1 MFDTFKNI
9 KKESSDV
16 YKSRA
21 LDILSD
27 IGEVV
32 LMIIVCPLALV
43 LYCVA
48 FVLCTMVG
56 LPIFAVLS
64 LLEWIFIPI
73 PYYIL
78 TGYRYYNVNESLIT
92 KYFEIIEKFGL

>member
-1 MFDTFKNI
+1 MFDAFKNI

-27 IGEVV
+27 IGEVA
-32 LMIIVCPLALV
+32 LMIIGGPLVFV
-43 LYCVA
+43 LYFIA
-48 FVLCTMVG
+48 FILCTMVG

-64 LLEWIFIPI
+64 LLEWVFIPI

-78 TGYRYYNVNESLIT
+78 TGYKYYNVNEALIT
-92 KYFEIIEKFGL
+92 KYVEFIEKFGF

>member
-1 MFDTFKNI
+1 MFDAFKNI

-27 IGEVV
+27 IGEVA
-32 LMIIVCPLALV
+32 LLIVGGPVALV
-43 LYCVA
+43 VFCVV
-48 FVLCTMVG
+48 FILGTMVG

-78 TGYRYYNVNESLIT
+78 TGYRYYNVNESLIK
-92 KYFEIIEKFGL
+92 KYVDFIEKFGL

>member
-1 MFDTFKNI
+1 MFDAFKNI
-9 KKESSDV
+9 KKESLDV

-27 IGEVV
+27 IGETA
-32 LMIIVCPLALV
+32 LLIVGGPLALV
-43 LYCVA
+43 VLCV
-48 FVLCTMVG
+48 VVILCTMVG
-56 LPIFAVLS
+56 FPIFAVLS

-78 TGYRYYNVNESLIT
+78 TGYRYYNVNESLIA
-92 KYFEIIEKFGL
+92 KYAAFIEKFGL